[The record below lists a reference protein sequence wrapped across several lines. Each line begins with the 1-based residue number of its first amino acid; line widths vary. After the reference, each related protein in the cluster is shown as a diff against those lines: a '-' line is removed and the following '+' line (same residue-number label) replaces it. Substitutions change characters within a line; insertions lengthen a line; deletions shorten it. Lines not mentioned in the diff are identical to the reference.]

1 MTRTMPGWV
10 LRRTALLS
18 WGGSVLVIVENDA
31 RNDAGTMPERR
42 PVGDLRRSAK

>member
-31 RNDAGTMPERR
+31 RNDAQSDARN
-42 PVGDLRRSAK
+42 DARSAT